1 MPRPRGMVLIA
12 GLALLALILGL
23 GLGATVI
30 SPTEVWLGLIRGSG
44 DDGLIIRNI
53 RAPRVLLAFLVGGAL
68 GLSGAGLQAV
78 VRNPLA
84 DPYLLGLS
92 GGAGLGAVMVMAWSP
107 LAPWAVPLAA
117 FLGALAAI
125 ALVYRL
131 ALVAGRR
138 LDSRILLLAGVAVG
152 AFAAAIMTAILTL
165 SSAAQLRNAF
175 LWLLGGFSAASWR
188 ATGIFAVYALLPIGV
203 LVARARTLDLLA
215 LGEESAEYLGAN
227 VERGKREVLAAASLL
242 TAASVAVCGMI
253 GFVGLVVPHL
263 TRRLVGSIHRAL
275 LPAVFLTGGTLLV
288 VADVLAR
295 TVARPV
301 ELPVGVVTA
310 LVGVPVFAFLLRR
323 SGRGGEEGGA

>member
-1 MPRPRGMVLIA
+1 MVLIA

-23 GLGATVI
+23 GLGSTAI
-30 SPTEVWLGLIRGSG
+30 SPAEVWFGLVQGSG
-44 DDGLIIRNI
+44 DRALIIRDI
-53 RAPRVLLAFLVGGAL
+53 RAPRVLLAFLVGGGL

-107 LAPWAVPLAA
+107 LSPWAVPIAA
-117 FLGALAAI
+117 FVGALFAI
-125 ALVYRL
+125 GLVYRL

-165 SSAAQLRNAF
+165 SSAAELRNAF

-188 ATGIFAVYALLPIGV
+188 ATGIFAAYAILPIGML
-203 LVARARTLDLLA
+203 LVRARTLDLLA
-215 LGEESAEYLGAN
+215 LGEEPAEYLGAD
-227 VERGKREVLAAASLL
+227 VERAKREVLAAASLL

-263 TRRLVGSIHRAL
+263 TRRLVGSVHRPL

-310 LVGVPVFAFLLRR
+310 LVGVPVFAALLRR
-323 SGRGGEEGGA
+323 SGHGGEGGGEP

>member
-1 MPRPRGMVLIA
+1 MVLIA
-12 GLALLALILGL
+12 GLAVAVVILGL
-23 GLGATVI
+23 GLGATAI
-30 SPTEVWLGLIRGSG
+30 SPADVWAGLTNGSAG
-44 DDGLIIRNI
+44 SALIIRDI

-68 GLSGAGLQAV
+68 GISGAGLQAV

-92 GGAGLGAVMVMAWSP
+92 GGAGLGAVTAMALRP
-107 LAPWAVPLAA
+107 LSPWAVPLAA
-117 FLGALAAI
+117 FGGALLAI

-165 SSAAQLRNAF
+165 SPATELRNAF
-175 LWLLGGFSAASWR
+175 LWLLGGFSAASWS
-188 ATGIFAVYALLPIGV
+188 ATGIFAVYAILPTGI
-203 LVARARTLDLLA
+203 LFARARTLDLLA
-215 LGEESAEYLGAN
+215 LGEEPAEYLGAD
-227 VERGKREVLAAASLL
+227 VERGKRVVLAAASLL

-263 TRRLVGSIHRAL
+263 TRRLVGSIHRPL

-288 VADVLAR
+288 AADALAR

-323 SGRGGEEGGA
+323 SGRGGEGGGAA

>member
-1 MPRPRGMVLIA
+1 MTRSTGLTLIA
-12 GLALLALILGL
+12 GLAVVVMILGL
-23 GLGATVI
+23 GLGATAI
-30 SPTEVWLGLIRGSG
+30 SPADVWSGLTNGNADSAPIIRHIRG
-44 DDGLIIRNI
+44 
-53 RAPRVLLAFLVGGAL
+53 PRVLLAFLVGGAL
-68 GLSGAGLQAV
+68 GISGAGLQAV

-92 GGAGLGAVMVMAWSP
+92 GGAGLGAVTMMALRP
-107 LAPWAVPLAA
+107 LSPWAVPLAA
-117 FLGALAAI
+117 FVGALLAI

-152 AFAAAIMTAILTL
+152 AFAAAVMTAILTL
-165 SSAAQLRNAF
+165 SPATELRNAF

-188 ATGIFAVYALLPIGV
+188 ATGIFAVYALLPTGI
-203 LVARARTLDLLA
+203 LFARARTLDLLA
-215 LGEESAEYLGAN
+215 LGEEPAEYLGAD
-227 VERGKREVLAAASLL
+227 VERGKRVVLAAASLL

-263 TRRLVGSIHRAL
+263 TRRLVGSIHRPL

-288 VADVLAR
+288 AADALAR

-323 SGRGGEEGGA
+323 SGRGGEGET